1 MKIKFYQAIFSG
13 LIVLVSSSAHSDD
26 VKEFHFSPESSV
38 RAMVTVANREVSF
51 STKFGGLYKNSK
63 VSIDSENPVRI
74 EINDYNFDGF
84 KDFSISHID
93 DGQGT
98 YSIYRIFVYS
108 KKTKTFF
115 EIQPKCGDE
124 FINIKLNKNKKT
136 VTNSYYS
143 DNVMTGC
150 SKKY

>member
-1 MKIKFYQAIFSG
+1 MKNKFSKAIFLG
-13 LIVLVSSSAHSDD
+13 LIVFLASRAHSDE
-26 VKEFHFSPESSV
+26 VKEFHFSPEGSV
-38 RAMVTVANREVSF
+38 QATIAVVDREVSF
-51 STKFGGLYKNSK
+51 STRSGGRDKASK
-63 VSIDSENPVRI
+63 LMIDSERPVRV
-74 EINDYNFDGF
+74 EIDDYNFDGF

-108 KKTKTFF
+108 KKNKTFV

-124 FINIKLNKNKKT
+124 FINIKVNKKTST
-136 VTNSYYS
+136 VTNSYFR

>member
-1 MKIKFYQAIFSG
+1 VDYTKI
-13 LIVLVSSSAHSDD
+13 
-26 VKEFHFSPESSV
+26 
-38 RAMVTVANREVSF
+38 
-51 STKFGGLYKNSK
+51 
-63 VSIDSENPVRI
+63 PVRV
-74 EINDYNFDGF
+74 EIDDYNFDGF
-84 KDFSISHID
+84 KDFSLSHVD

-108 KKTKTFF
+108 RKTRNFV

-124 FINIKLNKNKKT
+124 FINIKLDKKNKT
-136 VTNSYYS
+136 VINSYYS

>member
-1 MKIKFYQAIFSG
+1 MKNKSHKAIFAG
-13 LIVLVSSSAHSDD
+13 LMVLLSASARSDD
-26 VKEFHFSPESSV
+26 VREFRFLPESSV
-38 RAMVTVANREVSF
+38 RATVTVANQEVSF

-63 VSIDSENPVRI
+63 VSIDSENPVRV
-74 EINDYNFDGF
+74 EIDDYNFDGF
-84 KDFSISHID
+84 KDFSLSHVD

-108 KKTKTFF
+108 RKTRNFV

-124 FINIKLNKNKKT
+124 FINIKLDKKNKT
-136 VTNSYYS
+136 VINSYYS